1 MGEGKYRGHS
11 VARLIARCL
20 LPALSS
26 LALSPPSAADT
37 WGGSIA
43 LTSDYFVRGISR
55 SNDQAALQGDVHLA
69 SASGFFGGLF
79 ASSVQ
84 IDSNDSRNG
93 ELSAFFGFTWAAGS
107 DWRNK
112 IVIDHYSYP
121 WNAAGSHYN
130 YDELSFDAAYQ
141 DWLDLSVVY
150 SPNTPRTVLLPGPP
164 QYAGNSEYPVYTQYP
179 SLIRV
184 TAKSI
189 EMNLQ
194 SPRSHR
200 VAATAGVGY
209 SYLDG
214 PDAAGYTYWS
224 LGANYDLAPLSVS
237 LSYVDTTA
245 AAKALFYNEAAHGRW
260 TATLILHF

>member
-1 MGEGKYRGHS
+1 MREGEYTGCP
-11 VARLIARCL
+11 ATRLIAQCL
-20 LPALSS
+20 MLASAW
-26 LALSPPSAADT
+26 LALSTPSAAET
-37 WGGSIA
+37 WGGSVA

-55 SNDQAALQGDVHLA
+55 SNDQVALQGDVHVA
-69 SASGFFGGLF
+69 GASGFFGGLF

-84 IDSNDSRNG
+84 FDSSDSRNG
-93 ELSAFFGFTWAAGS
+93 EISAFLGFAWSAGK

-121 WNAAGSHYN
+121 WNAAGSHYS

-150 SPNTPRTVLLPGPP
+150 SPNTPRYV
-164 QYAGNSEYPVYTQYP
+164 EYPGFI
-179 SLIRV
+179 SV
-184 TAKSI
+184 TAKSV

-200 VAATAGVGY
+200 MAATAGVGY

-214 PDAAGYTYWS
+214 PGAVGYTYWS
-224 LGANYDLAPLSVS
+224 LGANYDVAPLSVS

-260 TATLILHF
+260 TATLIVHF

>member
-1 MGEGKYRGHS
+1 MWVRKY
-11 VARLIARCL
+11 AQCL
-20 LPALSS
+20 LLG
-26 LALSPPSAADT
+26 LWTLGLSPSSAADT

-55 SNDQAALQGDVHLA
+55 SNDQPALQADIHLA
-69 SASGFFGGLF
+69 GSSGFFGGLF

-84 IDSNDSRNG
+84 IDSEDSRNG
-93 ELSAFFGFTWAAGS
+93 EISAFFGFTWSAGN

-121 WNAAGSHYN
+121 WNAAGSRYN
-130 YDELSFDAAYQ
+130 YDELSLDAAYQ
-141 DWLDLSVVY
+141 DWLELSVVY
-150 SPNTPRTVLLPGPP
+150 SPNTPRYVQYPGY
-164 QYAGNSEYPVYTQYP
+164 QEYPGNVEY
-179 SLIRV
+179 SGLISV
-184 TAKSI
+184 AAKSI

-200 VAATAGVGY
+200 LAATAGVGY

-214 PDAAGYTYWS
+214 PDAAGYVYWS
-224 LGANYDLAPLSVS
+224 LGANYDLAPVSVS
-237 LSYVDTTA
+237 LAYVDTTA
-245 AAKALFYNEAAHGRW
+245 PAKALFYNEAAHGRW

>member
-1 MGEGKYRGHS
+1 MWKGKY
-11 VARLIARCL
+11 AQCL
-20 LPALSS
+20 LLGLSLPALS
-26 LALSPPSAADT
+26 APSAADT

-69 SASGFFGGLF
+69 SSSGFFGGLF

-84 IDSNDSRNG
+84 IASSDSRNG
-93 ELSAFFGFTWAAGS
+93 EVSAFLGFAWTAGS

-121 WNAAGSHYN
+121 WN
-130 YDELSFDAAYQ
+130 DELSLDAAYQ
-141 DWLDLSVVY
+141 DWLDLSAVY
-150 SPNTPRTVLLPGPP
+150 SPNTPRYV
-164 QYAGNSEYPVYTQYP
+164 EY
-179 SLIRV
+179 SGLISV
-184 TAKSI
+184 TAKTI
-189 EMNLQ
+189 EANLQ

-200 VAATAGVGY
+200 LAASAGVGY

-214 PDAAGYTYWS
+214 PDAAGYVYWS

-237 LSYVDTTA
+237 LAYVDTSA

>member
-1 MGEGKYRGHS
+1 MCKGKY
-11 VARLIARCL
+11 AQCL
-20 LPALSS
+20 LLGLSL
-26 LALSPPSAADT
+26 LALSPPGAADT

-69 SASGFFGGLF
+69 SSSGFFGGLF

-84 IDSNDSRNG
+84 IDSSDPRNG
-93 ELSAFFGFTWAAGS
+93 EVSAFLGFAWTAGS

-121 WNAAGSHYN
+121 WDAYGSHYK

-150 SPNTPRTVLLPGPP
+150 SPNTPRYV
-164 QYAGNSEYPVYTQYP
+164 EY
-179 SLIRV
+179 SGLISV
-184 TAKSI
+184 TAKTI
-189 EMNLQ
+189 ETNLQ

-200 VAATAGVGY
+200 LAATAGVGY

-214 PDAAGYTYWS
+214 PDAAGYVYWS

-237 LSYVDTTA
+237 LAYVDTSA